1 MTRTLLALLV
11 AFGSL
16 YATAQTNI
24 TILFSIQHATC
35 GNQTG
40 SILASVFGG
49 TAPYSFMW
57 SPSPPNGQG
66 TSSISDAWPG
76 IYTITVFDSNGN
88 EVSASAEVLLTPGLF
103 PDVVPTA
110 PVWSCDATC
119 TGSFNQFIPINGGV
133 MPYTTT
139 FNPPGPTG
147 GGNPNGLYFN
157 NLCPGTT
164 YTVTIADANGC
175 TGVVGPLEVIG
186 DMAPQLLTTNATAS
200 CGNGNTGSLELLFA
214 NMDSVIVTGPDGIVN
229 VASTNPWVANNLAP
243 GTYSIYAWYGT
254 GTSTPPGGTGP
265 SCTVNFTAEV
275 PLSTDPCGPLSGVV
289 FADLNGDCVQD
300 AEDLGLPYRVVQIT
314 PGNNYQ
320 LTDASG
326 SYATELFYGDYSL
339 NTSAAGYDAICP
351 TLPANFS
358 INAGTPSA
366 TINVAMDPQFG
377 PDVSVHL
384 SAGIHR
390 PGFPVSYT
398 ITVNNQGP
406 FPFTDLTLDLGY
418 ATNFTVNDDGGATP
432 IVPGQLQWAIPD
444 LAGFSMTTYTVWLQ
458 IPPIP
463 SLTGTVVT
471 GVATVSGSVPD
482 ADPANDT
489 YITNSTIVN
498 AYDPNDKL
506 VQTSSGLS
514 ESLFFIDQDIWV
526 DYTIRFQNTGTAEAV
541 NVYLLD
547 TIAADFDLGSLQILG
562 ASHAFEASIKPG
574 RVLRFDFPNIM
585 LPDSTADLEGSQ
597 GFASFR
603 LRTDGIPEMGT
614 MLVNAAD
621 IFFDFNDPIR
631 TNDAELLVDVSV
643 GLTEGTNNALLTYPN
658 PVVDQLRLALPDGI
672 WKAELVATDGRVTMR
687 SAGLVNGSQMDL
699 GAMVAGSYVI
709 QLINNEGA
717 QLHARVVK
725 L

>member
-1 MTRTLLALLV
+1 MTRHVLVLLV
-11 AFGSL
+11 ACGSL
-16 YATAQTNI
+16 IAKAQTNI

-49 TAPYSFMW
+49 AAPYSFLW
-57 SPSPPNGQG
+57 SPTPPQGQG
-66 TSSISDAWPG
+66 TSSISGALPG
-76 IYTITVFDSNGN
+76 IHTLTVFDANGN
-88 EVSASAEVLLTPGLF
+88 ELSASAEVLLIPGLF
-103 PDVVPTA
+103 PDVIPTA
-110 PVWSCDATC
+110 PVWSCDASC
-119 TGSFNQFIPINGGV
+119 NGSFNQFIPINGGV
-133 MPYTTT
+133 TPYTTT
-139 FNPPGPTG
+139 FDPPGPTG
-147 GGNPNGLYFN
+147 GGNPNGIYFT

-164 YTVTIADANGC
+164 YTATIADVNGC

-186 DMAPQLLTTNATAS
+186 DMAPQLLSTNATAS
-200 CGNGNTGSLELLFA
+200 CGSGNTGSLELLFA
-214 NMDSVIVTGPDGIVN
+214 NMDSVFVTGPDGIVN

-243 GTYSIYAWYGT
+243 GTYSINAWYGT

-265 SCTVNFTAEV
+265 SCSANFTAEV
-275 PLSTDPCGPLSGVV
+275 PLSTDPCGPVSGVV
-289 FADLNGDCVQD
+289 YADLNGDCVQD

-326 SYATELFYGDYSL
+326 SYAMELFYGDYTL

-366 TINVAMDPQFG
+366 TIDVALDPQFG

-406 FPFTDLTLDLGY
+406 FAFSDLTLDLSH
-418 ATNFTVNDDGGATP
+418 ATYFTVNDDGGATP
-432 IVPGQLQWAIPD
+432 IAPGQLQWAIPD
-444 LAGFSMTTYTVWLQ
+444 LGGFTMQTYTAWLQ

-471 GVATVSGSVPD
+471 GVATVSGSLPD

-514 ESLFFIDQDIWV
+514 GSLYFIDQDEWV

-547 TIAADFDLGSLQILG
+547 TISADFDLGSLQILG

-585 LPDSTADLEGSQ
+585 LPDSTSDLAGSQ

-603 LRTDGIPEMGT
+603 LRTNEIPELGT
-614 MLVNAAD
+614 VLLNAAD
-621 IFFDFNDPIR
+621 IYFDFNDPIR

-643 GLTEGTNNALLTYPN
+643 GLNQDVNPSVFTYPN
-658 PVVDQLRLALPDGI
+658 PVVDQLRLVLPTGS
-672 WKAELVATDGRVTMR
+672 WKAQLVAMDGRIAMH
-687 SAGLVNGSQMDL
+687 SAWLMNGAQMDL
-699 GAMVAGSYVI
+699 SALASGSYVL
-709 QLINNEGA
+709 QLINTEGT
-717 QLHARVVK
+717 QLNTLIMKR
-725 L
+725 